1 MKFFIFGHFHVWNIW
16 IENWIFLFLLFVATC
31 LSLLVA
37 LPAAIP
43 AIFHEF
49 PFHSIWFPNLFPVE
63 FLQFS
68 FIEFFK
74 QFSFFVAPP
83 ASTTAIV
90 HESKFSNAI
99 QGNQIELIKTI
110 QFHLITLLIAIFL
123 MKIYRFFLL
132 CQKLAKILCR
142 KMLHYAIPQVAVTF

>member
-1 MKFFIFGHFHVWNIW
+1 MFEIFELKIEYFFFCFLLQLA
-16 IENWIFLFLLFVATC
+16 FLFSSPFLQQYLQFFMNFLFILFDFQIYFLLNFFNFR
-31 LSLLVA
+31 SLNFLNNFLFFVA
-37 LPAAIP
+37 LPAA
-43 AIFHEF
+43 
-49 PFHSIWFPNLFPVE
+49 
-63 FLQFS
+63 
-68 FIEFFK
+68 
-74 QFSFFVAPP
+74 
-83 ASTTAIV
+83 TTAIV